1 MSLKRVHDELEKHT
15 PGGNESLLAWVMT
28 FGLELLAK
36 VGSIGVFVLLS
47 LIVVGLLFLVVHFT

>member
-15 PGGNESLLAWVMT
+15 PGGKQSLLAWAMT

-47 LIVVGLLFLVVHFT
+47 LIVVGLLVLVVHFT